1 MLVSGLVGLAA
12 GFVLAIPP
20 GPIAVAIIKQ
30 GIQRKVKAGTEI
42 GIGAAVMDMLY
53 ALLAAFASSALVS
66 ALTDKI
72 TGNEWLMLGFQ
83 LASICVLVFLG
94 IRYLR
99 PSSKS
104 IHDTEA
110 KEAAQEK
117 KAERLGF
124 SSPFVVGVLI
134 ALTNLASPTF
144 LPSFIFVIGLFQS
157 RGWIGHF
164 TIDNIL
170 YAVGFG
176 IGTAIWFLLLL
187 RIITLLRDK
196 LSPNFVS
203 IIYNI
208 AAGSMLIFACVLA
221 YHVVVAT
228 PWSSLLH

>member
-1 MLVSGLVGLAA
+1 MLLSGLVGLAA

-30 GIQRKVKAGTEI
+30 GILRNGRAGTQI
-42 GIGAAVMDMLY
+42 GIGAATMDMLY
-53 ALLAAFASSALVS
+53 AFIAAFASSALVT
-66 ALTDKI
+66 ALKDKI
-72 TGNEWLMLGFQ
+72 TGNEWLMLAFQ
-83 LASICVLVFLG
+83 IVSIGVLVFLG

-99 PSSKS
+99 PSTKS

-124 SSPFVVGVLI
+124 SSPFIIGVLI

-164 TIDNIL
+164 TGDNIL

-187 RIITLLRDK
+187 RTITMLRNK

-208 AAGSMLIFACVLA
+208 AAGSMLIFACILA
-221 YHVVVAT
+221 YHVAVAT